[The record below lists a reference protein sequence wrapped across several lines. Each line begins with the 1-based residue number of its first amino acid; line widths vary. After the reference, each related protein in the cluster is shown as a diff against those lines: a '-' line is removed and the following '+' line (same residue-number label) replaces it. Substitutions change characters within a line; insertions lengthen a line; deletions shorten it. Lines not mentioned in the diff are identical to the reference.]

1 VWLAF
6 SVLSGHSVYV
16 RVAVLLLTIVTLP
29 VLLYHSIEHP
39 MIQLGGAL
47 ARVPSPRTAATEVPA
62 PVATIA
68 SQSPVEGSQIP
79 ILNVH
84 DAS

>member
-1 VWLAF
+1 
-6 SVLSGHSVYV
+6 
-16 RVAVLLLTIVTLP
+16 VLLLTIITLP

-62 PVATIA
+62 PVVTVA
-68 SQSPVEGSQIP
+68 SQTSTEGSQIP
-79 ILNVH
+79 VLNVH